1 MGTVEIGA
9 HVRGDTDTT
18 MSDRRKHNKTIEIT
32 YRDEVGETD
41 SRKFAK
47 WMGFGATAMMLTL
60 VMVLSVG
67 MIAGALGVGIG
78 GFVASFGNVVVD
90 PVEGNGGAIY
100 PVLGE
105 QPACPEAP
113 QLNAHLPGTA
123 EITGHVAFYKDL
135 PLPGSFS
142 NYSTARINIVSNNL
156 SAGDVSLT
164 DLDMRMSALNA
175 SLLSLNSS
183 NATGDIEI
191 AESSDAVN
199 SGGDAYESYGVNGTP
214 GETQTLDA
222 TNVFNN
228 TEFGIAIPSQS
239 NVTIDQGIAAA
250 HQVAF
255 SSVQLPDVDLFVT
268 IGNSGSN
275 WEGTTGVA
283 NRTVTP
289 AQRTCDAL
297 GNASTPDT
305 YGGTYPDS

>member
-1 MGTVEIGA
+1 MARTYEV
-9 HVRGDTDTT
+9 TQDTT

-41 SRKFAK
+41 SRTFAK
-47 WMGFGATAMMLTL
+47 WMGIGATAMMLTL

-90 PVEGNGGAIY
+90 PVGNGNGGAIY
-100 PVLGE
+100 PVLGD
-105 QPACPEAP
+105 QPACNEAP

-135 PLPGSFS
+135 PLPGNFS
-142 NYSTARINIVSNNL
+142 NADTARVNIVSNNL
-156 SAGDVSLT
+156 TAGDVSLQ
-164 DLDMRMSALNA
+164 DLDMRLSALNA
-175 SLLSLNSS
+175 SLLALDASNS
-183 NATGDIEI
+183 TGDIEI
-191 AESSDAVN
+191 AESSDAVT

-214 GETQTLDA
+214 GGTQSLDA
-222 TNVFNN
+222 SNVFNN
-228 TEFGIAIPSQS
+228 TEFGIAIPDGS

-255 SSVQLPDVDLFVT
+255 TSVTLPDVDMFVT
-268 IGNSGSN
+268 IGNASTN
-275 WEGTTGVA
+275 WEGETGVA
-283 NRTVTP
+283 QRTVQP
-289 AQRTCDAL
+289 ADRTCDAL
-297 GNASTPDT
+297 ANASSPDT